1 MPRIGIAVLPDYPH
15 HIIQRGHN
23 QQVVFVEAS
32 DFKRYLETLADFKDI
47 YGVKVYAWCLMT
59 NHVHLLVAP
68 KDMAGLGKLMKRLA
82 GRQTRYHNRLEGR
95 SGTLWESR
103 YKSSPVDSDSYLLA
117 CARYIELNPVRARMS
132 ASPEEYLWSSCRHRL
147 GIAHNKWLDLDP
159 CYLALGTTTEERR
172 LRYREFLRTAIP
184 EGKWRLIREAMQR
197 GQLTG
202 TDRFVAQV
210 ETILGKRIEN
220 RSPGRPPKVQ
230 LVQQSSLG
238 KYICLVFF
246 GPPRMR

>member
-1 MPRIGIAVLPDYPH
+1 MPRVGRAVLPDYPH

-23 QQVVFVEAS
+23 RQVVFAEPG
-32 DFKRYLETLADFKDI
+32 DLERYLDTLANFKDI

-59 NHVHLLVAP
+59 NHIHLLVAP
-68 KDMAGLGKLMKRLA
+68 ESMAGLGQLMKRLA

-95 SGTLWESR
+95 TGTLWGSR

-117 CARYIELNPVRARMS
+117 CARYIELNPVRARIV
-132 ASPEEYLWSSCRHRL
+132 ASPEEYLWSSCRYRL
-147 GIAHNKWLDLDP
+147 GHAQHEWLDFDP
-159 CYLALGTTTEERR
+159 CYLALGKTEEERQ
-172 LRYREFLRTAIP
+172 LRYSEFLRAAIP
-184 EGKWRLIREAMQR
+184 EGEWSFIREAVQR

-220 RSPGRPPKVQ
+220 RSRGRPPKNPPR
-230 LVQQSSLG
+230 QQALG
-238 KYICLVFF
+238 K
-246 GPPRMR
+246 